1 MAFYKIKII
10 AMIKLILVISLIL
23 LEVCSFKVFLIG
35 GALADN
41 QTDVFTSLAAA
52 TGKKPNPNKCGDD
65 WKSTDCPKIAIVTS
79 AAQSEAAG
87 N

>member
-1 MAFYKIKII
+1 
-10 AMIKLILVISLIL
+10 MIKLILVISLIL

-52 TGKKPNPNKCGDD
+52 TGKKTNPNKCGDD